1 MSNVYINHQQEVDK
15 RQKTVIIVNYYYN
28 YYR

>member
-15 RQKTVIIVNYYYN
+15 RQKK
-28 YYR
+28 RKHSSE